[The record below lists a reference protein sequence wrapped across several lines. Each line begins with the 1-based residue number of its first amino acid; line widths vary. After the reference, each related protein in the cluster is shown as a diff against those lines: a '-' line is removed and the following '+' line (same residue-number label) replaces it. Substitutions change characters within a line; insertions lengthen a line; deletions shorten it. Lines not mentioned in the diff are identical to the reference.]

1 MTGTGGGPVEVEL
14 RLPAWARGVPRLRYG
29 LTAAAL
35 LLVAASLVL
44 KGWLLSRS
52 YFTEDDIVFAG
63 RAVTEPFGWA
73 HLLRVHIGH
82 LMPGGLAL
90 VRALTAISP
99 YDWGLVS
106 AVVLVLS
113 AAASLAL
120 YRLLRLLFGP
130 RPMILVP
137 LAFFLFSPAA
147 FQATA
152 WFAAAVNILPLHI
165 AMLMAMCSQVL
176 LIRTGRPRHAVAG
189 LAWTCAG
196 LLFFEK
202 AVLIPPVLFLLTVV
216 LLAGERG
223 VLGAARRHLG
233 LWLVHAAVAGAYL
246 AAYLTASGRSGGQ
259 GVIPPDFY
267 TAVDYAGTFL
277 GGTVPTLLA
286 GGPLTWGPVT
296 SAGALAGH
304 RPVEIAVAWLALAAV
319 VAGTCRARRA
329 AVPAWLLAGGY
340 LLVADGLLI
349 MIARGGSWR
358 AFESRYIADALPLL
372 AVCLALALM
381 PWRGAARDT
390 EAVRRGAAGST
401 ADPVAS
407 GPEAVP
413 AVPRVSAAPAVES
426 VPAVR
431 AGSGPEAV
439 PAVPDGGAPTLPV
452 YAVPAVCAYVA
463 LALVSASVFG
473 PTLPGR
479 TGRAYFDAARADL
492 AALGPET
499 GVYPGLVPE
508 RMMFPWQPLPD
519 RLTSRALAPLAT
531 GALRER
537 IIHPG
542 VAYDAVT
549 FDDRGHLVPA
559 AVLGGF
565 VTGKDGGCLPWR
577 GGAVTADL
585 AVREGNVVRLHY
597 RVPRDTRVTVT
608 AGERRTE
615 VTLRADRERV
625 HLVTPPAPGPVRV
638 TLPDGSRPDVARRD
652 VSRPDVSRPEGSRPE
667 GSRSDG
673 GGESGVCLRAVVVGA
688 AVPENPEGAVSDG
701 AG

>member
-14 RLPAWARGVPRLRYG
+14 RLPAWVRGVPRLRYG
-29 LTAAAL
+29 LTVAAL

-63 RAVTEPFGWA
+63 RAVTEPFGWE

-106 AVVLVLS
+106 AVVLALS

-176 LIRTGRPRHAVAG
+176 LLRTGRPRHAVAG

-233 LWLVHAAVAGAYL
+233 LWLVHAAVAGVYL
-246 AAYLTASGRSGGQ
+246 AAYLAASGRSGGQ
-259 GVIPPDFY
+259 GPALPDFY
-267 TAVDYAGTFL
+267 VTVDYAATFF

-349 MIARGGSWR
+349 MIVRSGPSR
-358 AFESRYIADALPLL
+358 AFESRYIADALPVL

-381 PWRGAARDT
+381 SWRGRDT
-390 EAVRRGAAGST
+390 DAQTVRRGAA
-401 ADPVAS
+401 DPAAS
-407 GPEAVP
+407 SPEAVP
-413 AVPRVSAAPAVES
+413 AVP
-426 VPAVR
+426 
-431 AGSGPEAV
+431 GPK
-439 PAVPDGGAPTLPV
+439 AVPDGGARTLPV
-452 YAVPAVCAYVA
+452 YAVPAACAYVA
-463 LALVSASVFG
+463 LALVSASVFA

-492 AALGPET
+492 AALGPGP
-499 GVYPGLVPE
+499 GVYPALVPE
-508 RMMFPWQPLPD
+508 RMLFPLQAPPD

-537 IIHPG
+537 ITHPG

-559 AVLGGF
+559 AILGGF

-597 RVPRDTRVTVT
+597 RVPRDTRVTV
-608 AGERRTE
+608 AVGERRTE

-638 TLPDGSRPDVARRD
+638 TLPDGSRPDVPRSD
-652 VSRPDVSRPEGSRPE
+652 GSRPEGSRP
-667 GSRSDG
+667 DG
-673 GGESGVCLRAVVVGA
+673 GPESGVCLRAVVVGA
-688 AVPENPEGAVSDG
+688 AVPENPEGAVSGG

>member
-14 RLPAWARGVPRLRYG
+14 RLPAWARGVPRLRHG

-35 LLVAASLVL
+35 LLVTAGLVL

-52 YFTEDDIVFAG
+52 YFVEDDIVFVG

-73 HLLRVHIGH
+73 HLMRVHIGH
-82 LMPGGLAL
+82 LMPGALAL
-90 VRALTAISP
+90 VRVLTAISP

-106 AVVLVLS
+106 AVVLALS
-113 AAASLAL
+113 AAAALAL
-120 YRLLRLLFGP
+120 YRLLRLLFGA

-137 LAFFLFSPAA
+137 LAFFLFSPAN

-152 WFAAAVNILPLHI
+152 WFAAAINILPLHI

-176 LIRTGRPRHAVAG
+176 LVRTGRVRHAVAG

-246 AAYLTASGRSGGQ
+246 AGYLAASGRSGGQ
-259 GVIPPDFY
+259 GIAFPGFY
-267 TAVDYAGTFL
+267 TAVDYAATFF
-277 GGTVPTLLA
+277 GGTVPTLLV
-286 GGPLTWGPVT
+286 GGPLTWEPVL

-349 MIARGGSWR
+349 MIVRSGPWR

-372 AVCLALALM
+372 TVCLALALM
-381 PWRGAARDT
+381 TWRGAARDGKA
-390 EAVRRGAAGST
+390 EAVRRGTASSAGSA
-401 ADPVAS
+401 ADPAVPGPEGGADPEVAGPGS
-407 GPEAVP
+407 GADPEVPGPEAAGP
-413 AVPRVSAAPAVES
+413 AAA
-426 VPAVR
+426 
-431 AGSGPEAV
+431 
-439 PAVPDGGAPTLPV
+439 PDGGARTLPV
-452 YAVPAVCAYVA
+452 YAVPAACAYVA

-492 AALGPET
+492 AALGPGP
-499 GVYPGLVPE
+499 GVYPALVPE
-508 RMMFPWQPLPD
+508 RLLFPWQSLPD
-519 RLTSRALAPLAT
+519 RLTSRALAPLAR

-537 IIHPG
+537 VAHPG

-565 VTGKDGGCLPWR
+565 VAGEDGGCLPWR
-577 GGAVTADL
+577 GGVVTADL
-585 AVREGNVVRLHY
+585 AVHEGNVVRLHY
-597 RVPRDTRVTVT
+597 DVPRDTRVAVTV
-608 AGERRTE
+608 GERRTE

-625 HLVTPPAPGPVRV
+625 HLMAAPAPGPVRV
-638 TLPDGSRPDVARRD
+638 TLLDGSLPGGSRRD
-652 VSRPDVSRPEGSRPE
+652 GPRR
-667 GSRSDG
+667 DG
-673 GGESGVCLRAVVVGA
+673 GRESGVCLRAVVVGA
-688 AVPENPEGAVSDG
+688 AVPERPEGAVDGG

>member
-14 RLPAWARGVPRLRYG
+14 RLPAWARGVPRLRHG

-35 LLVAASLVL
+35 LLVAAGLVL

-52 YFTEDDIVFAG
+52 YFVEDDIVFVG
-63 RAVTEPFGWA
+63 RAVTEPFGRE

-82 LMPGGLAL
+82 LMPGALAL

-106 AVVLVLS
+106 AVVLALS
-113 AAASLAL
+113 AAAALAL
-120 YRLLRLLFGP
+120 YRLLRLLFGA

-137 LAFFLFSPAA
+137 LAFFLFSPAN

-152 WFAAAVNILPLHI
+152 WFAAAINILPLHV

-176 LIRTGRPRHAVAG
+176 LIRTGRVRHAIAG

-202 AVLIPPVLFLLTVV
+202 AILIPPVLFLLTVV

-246 AAYLTASGRSGGQ
+246 AGYLAISGRSGGQ
-259 GVIPPDFY
+259 GIAFPGFY
-267 TAVDYAGTFL
+267 TAVDYAATFF
-277 GGTVPTLLA
+277 GGTVPTLLV
-286 GGPLTWGPVT
+286 GGPLTWEPVLST
-296 SAGALAGH
+296 GALAGH

-329 AVPAWLLAGGY
+329 ALPAWLLAGGY

-349 MIARGGSWR
+349 MIVRSGPWR
-358 AFESRYIADALPLL
+358 AFESRYIADALPPLT
-372 AVCLALALM
+372 VCLALALM
-381 PWRGAARDT
+381 TWRGAKAR
-390 EAVRRGAAGST
+390 AVRRGAASPAGST
-401 ADPVAS
+401 TAD
-407 GPEAVP
+407 
-413 AVPRVSAAPAVES
+413 
-426 VPAVR
+426 
-431 AGSGPEAV
+431 
-439 PAVPDGGAPTLPV
+439 PAVPDPEGDAADAAVQGPEAAGPAAASDGGTRTLPV
-452 YAVPAVCAYVA
+452 YAVPAACAYVA

-479 TGRAYFDAARADL
+479 TARAYFDAARADL
-492 AALGPET
+492 AALGPEP
-499 GVYPGLVPE
+499 GVYPALVPE
-508 RMMFPWQPLPD
+508 RLLFPWQSLPD
-519 RLTSRALAPLAT
+519 RLTSRALAPLAR

-537 IIHPG
+537 IAHPG

-565 VTGKDGGCLPWR
+565 VAGEDGGCLPWR

-585 AVREGNVVRLHY
+585 AVHEGNVVRLHY
-597 RVPRDTRVTVT
+597 DVPRDTRVTVT
-608 AGERRTE
+608 VGERRTE

-625 HLVTPPAPGPVRV
+625 HLVAAPAPGPVRV
-638 TLPDGSRPDVARRD
+638 TLVDGSLPDGTRRDGSRRD
-652 VSRPDVSRPEGSRPE
+652 DGSHR
-667 GSRSDG
+667 DG
-673 GGESGVCLRAVVVGA
+673 GRESGVCLRAVAVGA
-688 AVPENPEGAVSDG
+688 AVPERPEGAVDGG

>member
-14 RLPAWARGVPRLRYG
+14 RLPAWARGVPRLRHG
-29 LTAAAL
+29 LTTAAL

-52 YFTEDDIVFAG
+52 YFVEDDIVFVG

-82 LMPGGLAL
+82 LMPGALAL

-106 AVVLVLS
+106 AVVLALS
-113 AAASLAL
+113 AAAALAL
-120 YRLLRLLFGP
+120 YRLLRLLFGA
-130 RPMILVP
+130 RPMVLVP
-137 LAFFLFSPAA
+137 LVFFLFSPAN

-152 WFAAAVNILPLHI
+152 WFAAAINILPLHI
-165 AMLMAMCSQVL
+165 AMLMAMCSQAL
-176 LIRTGRPRHAVAG
+176 LVRTGRVRHAAAG

-223 VLGAARRHLG
+223 MLGAARRHLG

-246 AAYLTASGRSGGQ
+246 AGYLAASGRSGGQ
-259 GVIPPDFY
+259 GITFPDFY
-267 TAVDYAGTFL
+267 TAVDYAATFF
-277 GGTVPTLLA
+277 GGTVPTLLV
-286 GGPLTWGPVT
+286 GGPLTWEPVL

-349 MIARGGSWR
+349 MIVRSGPSR

-372 AVCLALALM
+372 TVCLALALM
-381 PWRGAARDT
+381 TWRGAARDAEA
-390 EAVRRGAAGST
+390 EAVRRGAAS
-401 ADPVAS
+401 
-407 GPEAVP
+407 P
-413 AVPRVSAAPAVES
+413 AGSAAS
-426 VPAVR
+426 D
-431 AGSGPEAV
+431 
-439 PAVPDGGAPTLPV
+439 PAVPDGGARTLPV
-452 YAVPAVCAYVA
+452 YAVPAACAYVA

-499 GVYPGLVPE
+499 GVYPALVPE
-508 RMMFPWQPLPD
+508 RMLFPWQSLPD
-519 RLTSRALAPLAT
+519 RLTSRALAPLAR

-537 IIHPG
+537 IAHPG

-565 VTGKDGGCLPWR
+565 VAGEDGGCLPWR

-597 RVPRDTRVTVT
+597 DVPRDTRVTVT
-608 AGERRTE
+608 VGERRTE

-625 HLVTPPAPGPVRV
+625 HLVTAPAPGPVRI
-638 TLPDGSRPDVARRD
+638 TLMDGSLPNGSLPNGSLPNGSLPDESLPDGSRR
-652 VSRPDVSRPEGSRPE
+652 
-667 GSRSDG
+667 DG
-673 GGESGVCLRAVVVGA
+673 GREGGVCLRAVVVGA
-688 AVPENPEGAVSDG
+688 AVPERPEGAVDGG